1 MKTVLPP
8 FEYLKNIDLSSS
20 FLGPVFESRNFFGFG
35 MEIIVSA
42 ATGLSGVFSVQCSN
56 DGVNW
61 FTSNLF
67 GPITLTTLNAP
78 KNYGFSGFSGTV
90 TEVYMIP
97 WLYARWNWTR
107 TAGTGTGSFILAANR
122 F

>member
-1 MKTVLPP
+1 MKTVLPT
-8 FEYLKNIDLSSS
+8 FNYLTNISLDSS
-20 FLGPVFESRNFFGFG
+20 FLGPAFESRNFIGFG
-35 MEIIVSA
+35 MEIVVSA
-42 ATGLSGVFSVQCSN
+42 ATGLSGVFSVQNSN
-56 DGVNW
+56 DGTNW

-78 KNYGFSGFSGTV
+78 KNYGFSGFAGTV

-97 WLYARWNWTR
+97 WMYVRWNWTR
-107 TAGTGTGSFILAANR
+107 TAGTGIGSFILAANR